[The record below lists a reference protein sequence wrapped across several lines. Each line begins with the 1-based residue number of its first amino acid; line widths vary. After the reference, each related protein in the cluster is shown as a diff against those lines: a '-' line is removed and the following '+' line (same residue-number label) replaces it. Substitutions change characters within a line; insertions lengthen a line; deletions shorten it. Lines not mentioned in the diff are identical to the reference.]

1 MNLSIVELVVLVF
14 CAITLGIVIH
24 FFLVSKKNLQNSPV
38 AAQKLKKTLDEWKLK
53 YFNDL
58 ETKDRELDDTKRR
71 LMEAEENWKIY
82 KIETEELQK
91 KNQKLQLEVSA
102 SEKNKG
108 VDQPD
113 YIEQLLEARVSL
125 MDHSKKVEQ
134 LMENI
139 EELSVNEEKQKLL
152 EEENEQLTE
161 KVNEMKELLRK
172 KDEEI
177 KKVVTNQTLRMEMS
191 SMLDNAYSEFN
202 NLQSKIQKL
211 ETQLSASKLAQIE
224 YEGLHENYY
233 KISSENEEYRTK
245 LQSLTADNQQTTMRL
260 YETEDKLREANFQR
274 QQLQKRVSYLEEL
287 TADLQMVADANKK
300 LEHQLRRIGELES
313 MLTVVSE
320 ERDQLKKQTGD
331 EE

>member
-1 MNLSIVELVVLVF
+1 MNLSIVELSVLVF

-38 AAQKLKKTLDEWKLK
+38 AAQKIKKNLDEWKLK
-53 YFNDL
+53 YFNDV
-58 ETKDRELDDTKRR
+58 EIKDKELDETKRR
-71 LMEAEENWKIY
+71 MMEAEENWKIY
-82 KIETEELQK
+82 KTELEDLRK
-91 KNQKLQLEVSA
+91 ENQKLQHQLETA
-102 SEKNKG
+102 GKNKSG
-108 VDQPD
+108 DQPD

-139 EELSVNEEKQKLL
+139 EELSANEEKQKLL
-152 EEENEQLTE
+152 EEENELLTE
-161 KVNEMKELLRK
+161 QVNKMKELLRK

-177 KKVVTNQTLRMEMS
+177 TKIATNQKVRLEMS

-211 ETQLSASKLAQIE
+211 ESQLSASKLAQIE

-245 LQSLTADNQQTTMRL
+245 LQSVTVDNQQMTIRL
-260 YETEDKLREANFQR
+260 FETEDKLREANFQR
-274 QQLQKRVSYLEEL
+274 QQLQKRISYLEEL
-287 TADLQMVADANKK
+287 NADLQMVTDANKK

-313 MLTVVSE
+313 MLTVVAE
-320 ERDQLKKQTGD
+320 ERDHLKRQSSDD
-331 EE
+331 E

>member
-1 MNLSIVELVVLVF
+1 MSLSIIELAVLVF
-14 CAITLGIVIH
+14 CSIILGIVIH
-24 FFLVSKKNLQNSPV
+24 FFLVSKKNLQDSPV
-38 AAQKLKKTLDEWKLK
+38 QAHKLKKNLNEWKLK
-53 YFNDL
+53 YFN
-58 ETKDRELDDTKRR
+58 EVEIKDKDIDEVRMKLT
-71 LMEAEENWKIY
+71 EAEENWKIY
-82 KIETEELQK
+82 KTEAEELRKQ
-91 KNQKLQLEVSA
+91 NQKLQLEMS
-102 SEKNKG
+102 SGKNKTG
-108 VDQPD
+108 DQPD

-125 MDHSKKVEQ
+125 MEHSKKVEQ

-152 EEENEQLTE
+152 EEENAQLLE
-161 KVNEMKELLRK
+161 KVGEMKELLRK
-172 KDEEI
+172 KDEDI
-177 KKVVTNQTLRMEMS
+177 TKVVTNQTLRMEMS

-211 ETQLSASKLAQIE
+211 ESQLSASKLAQIE

-233 KISSENEEYRTK
+233 KISSENEDYRTK
-245 LQSLTADNQQTTMRL
+245 LQSLTTENQQLTMRL

-313 MLTVVSE
+313 MLSVVSE
-320 ERDQLKKQTGD
+320 ERDILKQQTND
-331 EE
+331 E

>member
-1 MNLSIVELVVLVF
+1 MNLSIIELIVLVF

-24 FFLVSKKNLQNSPV
+24 FFLVSKKGLQNSPV
-38 AAQKLKKTLDEWKLK
+38 AAQKLKKNLADWKLK
-53 YFNDL
+53 YFNDI
-58 ETKDRELDDTKRR
+58 EIRERELDETKRR
-71 LMEAEENWKIY
+71 LKEGEENWKVH
-82 KIETEELQK
+82 KAEVEGLRKE
-91 KNQKLQLEVSA
+91 NQKLQHQLDA
-102 SEKNKG
+102 SGKNKG
-108 VDQPD
+108 GDQPD

-139 EELSVNEEKQKLL
+139 EELSVNEEKQKEL
-152 EEENEQLTE
+152 EEENELLIGQ
-161 KVNEMKELLRK
+161 VNEMKELLRK

-177 KKVVTNQTLRMEMS
+177 AKVVTNQTLRMEMS

-211 ETQLSASKLAQIE
+211 ESQLSESKLAQIE

-245 LQSLTADNQQTTMRL
+245 MQSLTVENQQMTMRL
-260 YETEDKLREANFQR
+260 FEAEDKLREANFQR

-287 TADLQMVADANKK
+287 TADLQMVNEANKK

-313 MLTVVSE
+313 MLNVVAE
-320 ERDQLKKQTGD
+320 ERDQLKRRSDD
-331 EE
+331 E

>member
-1 MNLSIVELVVLVF
+1 MNLSIVELSVLVF

-24 FFLVSKKNLQNSPV
+24 FFLVSKKNMQHSPV
-38 AAQKLKKTLDEWKLK
+38 AAQKMKKNLAEWKLK
-53 YFNDL
+53 YFNDI
-58 ETKDRELDDTKRR
+58 EIKDRDLDETKRR
-71 LMEAEENWKIY
+71 LKESEENWKIY
-82 KIETEELQK
+82 KTEADELRKEKQK
-91 KNQKLQLEVSA
+91 MQHQLEVSG
-102 SEKNKG
+102 KNKG
-108 VDQPD
+108 GDQPD

-152 EEENEQLTE
+152 EEENEQLIGQ
-161 KVNEMKELLRK
+161 VNEMKELLRK

-177 KKVVTNQTLRMEMS
+177 TKVVTNQTLRMEMS

-211 ETQLSASKLAQIE
+211 ESQLSASKLAQIE

-245 LQSLTADNQQTTMRL
+245 LQSLTADNQQMTIRL
-260 YETEDKLREANFQR
+260 FEAEDKLREANFQR

-287 TADLQMVADANKK
+287 NADLQLVTDANKK

-313 MLTVVSE
+313 MLTVVAE
-320 ERDQLKKQTGD
+320 ERDQLKRHSDD
-331 EE
+331 E